1 MLYKKGV
8 SSTAFGR
15 DDILKTYRGNGL
27 RVDAL
32 SLASS
37 GSVRASLPYRVE
49 EGMRKREEQ
58 IREEGNF
65 YKPLQSMFE
74 TSEGSK

>member
-1 MLYKKGV
+1 
-8 SSTAFGR
+8 
-15 DDILKTYRGNGL
+15 
-27 RVDAL
+27 
-32 SLASS
+32 
-37 GSVRASLPYRVE
+37 
-49 EGMRKREEQ
+49 MREREEQ